1 MVIELIFLY
10 FFIIKI
16 GCKTSINIFKIL
28 YVQIWNLDGLYET
41 KWAFKIISLFHLEK
55 SNMKKCFSFDILIFL
70 SRFIWVFN
78 DLIVIFKFLS
88 ILNHFYNLFA
98 LLLFINN
105 QFFKLVKDF
114 FKLFVIKNSF
124 ITFLLKIHWEF

>member
-16 GCKTSINIFKIL
+16 SCKTSINIFKIL

-55 SNMKKCFSFDILIFL
+55 SNLKKCFSFDIFKFL

-78 DLIVIFKFLS
+78 DLIVIFKILS
-88 ILNHFYNLFA
+88 ILNHFHNLFA

-105 QFFKLVKDF
+105 QFFKLDKDF